1 LGSGREG
8 IFSERA
14 IYPVKIFSKPIYQQN
29 KMFVFEGFIIGL
41 LGSLH
46 CLGMCGPL
54 VLALPL
60 SHTSNIQR
68 LTGGLLYN
76 IGRAITYGVLGII
89 FGVIGKGLQLT
100 GFQRWVSIGF
110 GIILILTAIIPGL
123 INLNPLISRIT
134 TKFTSSLKNKMGV
147 LLRQQRVYPLFVF
160 GLLNGLL
167 PCGLVYAAI
176 MGAIVTGS
184 LVESSLYMF
193 FFGLGTLP
201 LMFLLIYF
209 ANLLKNKYLSQIRKI
224 IPLLII
230 ILGILFIL
238 RGLNLGIKYISPK
251 LDGNKHGMEQ
261 KCCH

>member
-1 LGSGREG
+1 
-8 IFSERA
+8 
-14 IYPVKIFSKPIYQQN
+14 
-29 KMFVFEGFIIGL
+29 MFVFEGFVIGL
-41 LGSLH
+41 FGSLH

-60 SHTSNIQR
+60 SHTSNLLRI
-68 LTGGLLYN
+68 TGGLLYN
-76 IGRAITYGVLGII
+76 LGRAITYGLLGIV

-110 GIILILTAIIPGL
+110 GIILILTVIIPGL
-123 INLNPLISRIT
+123 INLNPLISKIT
-134 TKFTSSLKNKMGV
+134 SQFTSSLKIRMGN
-147 LLRQQRVYPLFVF
+147 LLRQQKVFPLFIF

-193 FFGLGTLP
+193 LFGLGTLP

-224 IPLLII
+224 IPILII
-230 ILGILFIL
+230 VLGILFIL
-238 RGLNLGIKYISPK
+238 RGLNLGIKYISPR
-251 LDGNKHGMEQ
+251 LNGNKPGMEQ

>member
-1 LGSGREG
+1 MMV
-8 IFSERA
+8 I
-14 IYPVKIFSKPIYQQN
+14 
-29 KMFVFEGFIIGL
+29 FEGFIIGL

-60 SHTSNIQR
+60 SHGSNLQR
-68 LTGGLLYN
+68 ITGGLLYN
-76 IGRAITYGVLGII
+76 IGRAVTYGLLGIL
-89 FGVIGKGLQLT
+89 FGIIGKGLQLA

-110 GIILILTAIIPGL
+110 GVILILTAIIPGL
-123 INLNPLISRIT
+123 VNLNPLISRMT
-134 TKFTSSLKNKMGV
+134 SGFTYLIKNRMGA
-147 LLRQQRVYPLFVF
+147 LLRQQKVYPLFIF

-193 FFGLGTLP
+193 LFGLGTLP
-201 LMFLLIYF
+201 LMFLLMYF
-209 ANLLKNKYLSQIRKI
+209 ANLLKNKYLSQIRKL
-224 IPLLII
+224 IPVLIVV
-230 ILGILFIL
+230 LGILFIL
-238 RGLNLGIKYISPK
+238 RGMNLGIKYISPK
-251 LDGNKHGMEQ
+251 FDGAKHGIEH

>member
-1 LGSGREG
+1 M
-8 IFSERA
+8 I
-14 IYPVKIFSKPIYQQN
+14 I
-29 KMFVFEGFIIGL
+29 FEGFFIGL

-60 SHTSNIQR
+60 SHSSNLQR
-68 LTGGLLYN
+68 LAGGLLYN
-76 IGRAITYGVLGII
+76 IGRAVTYGLLGIV
-89 FGVIGKGLQLT
+89 FGIIGKGLHLT

-123 INLNPLISRIT
+123 INLNPLISRLT
-134 TKFTSSLKNKMGV
+134 SKFNASLKNRMGA
-147 LLRQQRVYPLFVF
+147 LLRQQRVYPLFLF

-167 PCGLVYAAI
+167 PCGLVYTAI

-184 LVESSLYMF
+184 IVEGSLYMF
-193 FFGLGTLP
+193 LFGLGTLP

-209 ANLLKNKYLSQIRKI
+209 ANILKNKYLSQIRKI
-224 IPLLII
+224 IPVLII

-238 RGLNLGIKYISPK
+238 RGLNLGIKYISPR
-251 LDGNKHGMEQ
+251 LDANKHGMEH

>member
-1 LGSGREG
+1 
-8 IFSERA
+8 
-14 IYPVKIFSKPIYQQN
+14 
-29 KMFVFEGFIIGL
+29 M
-41 LGSLH
+41 GSLH

-60 SHTSNIQR
+60 SHASNLHRI
-68 LTGGLLYN
+68 TAGVIYN
-76 IGRAITYGVLGII
+76 IGRAITYGIFGII
-89 FGVIGKGLQLT
+89 FGIIGKGLHLT
-100 GFQRWVSIGF
+100 GIQQWVSIAF
-110 GIILILTAIIPGL
+110 GIILIFAVLVPGL
-123 INLNPLISRIT
+123 INLNPFIGRIT
-134 TKFTSSLKNKMGV
+134 SKFTSSIKIRMGN
-147 LLRQQRVYPLFVF
+147 LLRQQKIYPLFIF

-184 LVESSLYMF
+184 LIESSLYMV

-209 ANLLKNKYLSQIRKI
+209 SNLLKNKYLSQIKKI
-224 IPLLII
+224 IPVLII
-230 ILGILFIL
+230 ILGLLFIL

-251 LDGNKHGMEQ
+251 FDNHSSGVEQ